1 MIHLIYYNTKNRI
14 GRRTAQREIREY
26 QADAPI
32 VESSSTHNDGS
43 DVGILSVVND
53 EHQDSLYGAL
63 FEGSRLLAPSPKIPG
78 CDSSNVVACVDGYT
92 EDGSSCADVCIDIDT
107 GLSGCCIGTDACTT
121 FTGLICRDV
130 ISPSC
135 SGPDACKDATIG
147 SVLKSCVGPRAC
159 ENAGRYGGSIGSM
172 EGSCGQVGACL
183 GIASNGGSIQEI
195 YNSCFG
201 SQACRYLA
209 TDGVVGKVSNS
220 CVGKNSCF
228 AVAGYNSY
236 AYSGYG
242 GEITLGIS
250 GSCNALSACQF
261 TASDGGYLKFIKDS
275 CNSQQAC
282 LNLATQAPSIKTKGK
297 DTNRKCINNCCSNE
311 SQACAEL
318 LQNNTVDDLP
328 ADCGQC
334 KKNLFN

>member
-1 MIHLIYYNTKNRI
+1 MIYCNTKNRI

-32 VESSSTHNDGS
+32 VKSSSTHNDGS

-53 EHQDSLYGAL
+53 EHQHSSYGAL
-63 FEGSRLLAPSPKIPG
+63 FEGSRLLAPRPKIPG

-107 GLSGCCIGTDACTT
+107 DLSGCCIGTYACTN
-121 FTGLICRDV
+121 FTGLICRDT
-130 ISPSC
+130 SYPSC
-135 SGPDACKDATIG
+135 YGPDACKNATIG
-147 SVLKSCVGPRAC
+147 SVLKSCVGVQAC
-159 ENAGRYGGSIGSM
+159 KNGGRYEGNIGSM
-172 EGSCGQVGACL
+172 EASCRGTGVCL
-183 GIASNGGSIQEI
+183 GIASYGGSIQEI
-195 YNSCFG
+195 YNSCFDQ
-201 SQACRYLA
+201 QACRYLA
-209 TDGVVGKVSNS
+209 TGGVVGKVSNS
-220 CVGKNSCF
+220 CDGSNSCF
-228 AVAGYNSY
+228 AAGGYN
-236 AYSGYG
+236 AYYGNGVG

-250 GSCNALSACQF
+250 GSCNALNACQF
-261 TASDGGYLKFIKDS
+261 AASDGGYLQFIKDG
-275 CNSQQAC
+275 CNSVQAC
-282 LNLATQAPSIKTKGK
+282 LYLATQTPSIETKGK

-311 SQACAEL
+311 QACAQL

>member
-1 MIHLIYYNTKNRI
+1 MQYIKNRI

-32 VESSSTHNDGS
+32 VKSSSTHNDAS

-53 EHQDSLYGAL
+53 EHQDSSYGAL

-78 CDSSNVVACVDGYT
+78 CDTSNVVACVDGYT

-107 GLSGCCIGTDACTT
+107 GLSGCCIGTDACTN

-130 ISPSC
+130 TSPSC

-147 SVLKSCVGPRAC
+147 SVLKSCVGVQAC
-159 ENAGRYGGSIGSM
+159 KNSGRYEGNIGSM
-172 EGSCGQVGACL
+172 EASCRGTGVCL
-183 GIASNGGSIQEI
+183 GVASYGGSIQEI
-195 YNSCFG
+195 YNSCFDQ
-201 SQACRYLA
+201 QACRYLA

-220 CVGKNSCF
+220 CDGSNSCF
-228 AVAGYNSY
+228 AAGGYDAYN
-236 AYSGYG
+236 YSGYG
-242 GEITLGIS
+242 GEIKLGIS
-250 GSCNALSACQF
+250 DSCNAANACQF
-261 TASDGGYLKFIKDS
+261 AASDGGYLQFIKDG
-275 CNSQQAC
+275 CNETQAC
-282 LNLATQAPSIKTKGK
+282 LNLATQTPHIKTKGK

-318 LQNNTVDDLP
+318 LQDNTVDDLP
-328 ADCGQC
+328 ASCGQC